1 MSDLAIY
8 DMDRTVTR
16 GPTYTPF
23 LLHCA
28 VHRARWRLI
37 FVPIVLLSMIAYVVR
52 LIDRATL
59 KEINH
64 HLLLGRTIHPRDLK
78 PLVDSFADRQAATNI
93 RPGARAAI
101 ARDKGEARRLVL
113 ATASIFGLGIA
124 SAIAVSAFVT
134 LMLALG
140 AIYFLV
146 TQVLGIRL
154 DVDPRIIVQRAQE
167 YAAAASMRN

>member
-1 MSDLAIY
+1 MRSPFAIL
-8 DMDRTVTR
+8 RR
-16 GPTYTPF
+16 
-23 LLHCA
+23 
-28 VHRARWRLI
+28 
-37 FVPIVLLSMIAYVVR
+37 
-52 LIDRATL
+52 
-59 KEINH
+59 
-64 HLLLGRTIHPRDLK
+64 LLGRPANSDVIQIFTPMVASQR
-78 PLVDSFADRQAATNI
+78 S
-93 RPGARAAI
+93 PGT
-101 ARDKGEARRLVL
+101 RLAL

-167 YAAAASMRN
+167 YAAASMRN

>member
-1 MSDLAIY
+1 MRS
-8 DMDRTVTR
+8 
-16 GPTYTPF
+16 PF
-23 LLHCA
+23 SFL
-28 VHRARWRLI
+28 RR
-37 FVPIVLLSMIAYVVR
+37 
-52 LIDRATL
+52 
-59 KEINH
+59 
-64 HLLLGRTIHPRDLK
+64 LLGR
-78 PLVDSFADRQAATNI
+78 
-93 RPGARAAI
+93 RANSDVIQMFTPTMVSERSA
-101 ARDKGEARRLVL
+101 GTRLVL

-124 SAIAVSAFVT
+124 SAIALSAFVT

>member
-1 MSDLAIY
+1 MVLGY
-8 DMDRTVTR
+8 DARMRS
-16 GPTYTPF
+16 PF
-23 LLHCA
+23 SFL
-28 VHRARWRLI
+28 RR
-37 FVPIVLLSMIAYVVR
+37 
-52 LIDRATL
+52 
-59 KEINH
+59 
-64 HLLLGRTIHPRDLK
+64 LLGRPANSDVIQIFTPTIASER
-78 PLVDSFADRQAATNI
+78 SAGT
-93 RPGARAAI
+93 
-101 ARDKGEARRLVL
+101 RLVL

-167 YAAAASMRN
+167 YAAASMRN